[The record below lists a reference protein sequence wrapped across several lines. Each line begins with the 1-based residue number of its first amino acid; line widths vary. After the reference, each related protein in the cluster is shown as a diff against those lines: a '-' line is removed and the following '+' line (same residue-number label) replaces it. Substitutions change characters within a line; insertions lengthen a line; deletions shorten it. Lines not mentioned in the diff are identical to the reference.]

1 MYLEQENLMSNE
13 QLKLF
18 RHGQKINGVLYS
30 LRLLYDLNIKLSYL
44 KLLKGLKWLSLDV
57 FAEKINQDLF
67 MFSNNPS

>member
-44 KLLKGLKWLSLDV
+44 KLLKGLKWLILDV

>member
-18 RHGQKINGVLYS
+18 RHGQKINGELYS
-30 LRLLYDLNIKLSYL
+30 LRLLYDLNIKQNI
-44 KLLKGLKWLSLDV
+44 KLLKGLKWLDV